1 MSSEFHPDES
11 GFRRFRVPL
20 IVGSLLT
27 LVVVLGLLGYWA
39 FTKSNL
45 FFEYRQANRDAKST
59 LDIAQKRSLTQV
71 EFNRT
76 LQLLESDELFAQI
89 TAMVVL
95 EREAKRDP
103 ELIETVVEALLRC
116 EATAKD
122 PQVAKSAGRS
132 AARMKSPPEPGR

>member
-45 FFEYRQANRDAKST
+45 FFEYRKANRDAKST
-59 LDIAQKRSLTQV
+59 LDIAQKRPLTQV

-76 LQLLESDELFAQI
+76 LQLLESDEVFAQI
-89 TAMVVL
+89 TAIVVL

-103 ELIETVVEALLRC
+103 ELKETVMEALLRC

>member
-76 LQLLESDELFAQI
+76 LQLLESDEPFAQI

-132 AARMKSPPEPGR
+132 AARMKSPPGPGR

>member
-59 LDIAQKRSLTQV
+59 LDIAQKRPLTQV

-76 LQLLESDELFAQI
+76 LQLLESDEVFAQI

-103 ELIETVVEALLRC
+103 ELKETVVEALLRC

-132 AARMKSPPEPGR
+132 AARMKSPPGPGR